1 MYFLFIS
8 LFLTL
13 LFTQGFKT
21 KHRKNKAI
29 IIVQNAVSKRVKV
42 IFLFVG
48 LFECPQSEDSVTLD
62 QGLPDLLVSYLSG
75 NSFLCGSKKAR
86 LSEALSIWN
95 WGLVPGLRNGSEAGA
110 TPGAQPGTR
119 WLAGSPD
126 TGNHPGGLSQVG
138 ARAFG
143 FCSKVYL

>member
-1 MYFLFIS
+1 M
-8 LFLTL
+8 
-13 LFTQGFKT
+13 

-29 IIVQNAVSKRVKV
+29 IIVQNAVSKTVKI

-48 LFECPQSEDSVTLD
+48 LFECPQPEDCVTLD
-62 QGLPDLLVSYLSG
+62 QGFPDLLVSYLSG

-110 TPGAQPGTR
+110 TPG
-119 WLAGSPD
+119 S
-126 TGNHPGGLSQVG
+126 TGRHPVALRKS
-138 ARAFG
+138 
-143 FCSKVYL
+143 